1 MHATLTGFQGM
12 QRQHILEL
20 LRAMGVHVQK
30 SMLLSS
36 ITHVVAKDTQDATSA
51 KLVNAR
57 KRAPCQRIMW
67 VSFVVC

>member
-1 MHATLTGFQGM
+1 M

-20 LRAMGVHVQK
+20 LRAMGVRVHK
-30 SMLLSS
+30 SMLLST

-57 KRAPCQRIMW
+57 KRASCQHMHG
-67 VSFVVC
+67 CHL